1 VYLRLTAL
9 VLVSVLLGT
18 VSFAALAPPAAAQA
32 TPGLTLPFTDPRFT
46 EGEVVITRIN
56 SQAGQLVADGTL
68 TGTLT
73 DGQAVTQQFRNVP
86 LAITSG
92 AVCEI
97 LTLDLGPIDLD
108 LLGLVVNLSAV
119 ELDVTAESGP
129 GNLLGNLLCAV
140 AGLLD
145 QGGDGGPNGIL
156 NQLLSIINRLLNG

>member
-1 VYLRLTAL
+1 VI
-9 VLVSVLLGT
+9 
-18 VSFAALAPPAAAQA
+18 
-32 TPGLTLPFTDPRFT
+32 FTGD
-46 EGEVVITRIN
+46 VIITRIN
-56 SQAGQLVADGTL
+56 SQAGHLVADGTL
-68 TGTLT
+68 TGMTT
-73 DGQAVTQQFRNVP
+73 TGQSVTQEFRNVP